1 MSEDIKVVAGLGNP
15 GVRYR
20 RSRHN
25 AGFMLVD
32 FFKGFVQGPAWK
44 SWRGIGDY
52 CSVRTPDG
60 KSVFLVK
67 PATFMNDSGRMV
79 GDFCR
84 FHRIPPESALICFDD
99 LSLELGRI
107 RIRQKG
113 SSGGQLGM
121 ESVIRTFST
130 QDVPRLRLG
139 IGPKPESMDPKDF
152 VLSGFSKEQWK
163 IFLSGLQTFS
173 QAIALTAEK
182 GVVAAMDRF
191 N

>member
-1 MSEDIKVVAGLGNP
+1 MPGDIKVVAGLGNP
-15 GVRYR
+15 GPRYR

-25 AGFMLVD
+25 AGFILAD
-32 FFKGFVQGPAWK
+32 FFKSFVQGPAWK
-44 SWRGIGDY
+44 SWRGLGEY
-52 CSVRTPDG
+52 CGVRTPGG

-67 PATFMNDSGRMV
+67 PATFMNNSGRML

-84 FHRIPPESALICFDD
+84 FHRIQPESILVCFDD

-121 ESVIRTFST
+121 ESVIGTFST

-139 IGPKPESMDPKDF
+139 IGPKPEGTDPKDF

-163 IFLSGLQTFS
+163 IFYSGLQTCS
-173 QAIALTAEK
+173 QAITLSAEE